1 MPDPVNRRN
10 PFWVVGV
17 DFFFRD
23 AQKESKRRKRHGSA
37 PTKIIPWSVSWHPMI
52 VRQRLEWSLG
62 VHVRLARV
70 SCGATLP
77 IPDCLQTVTSYQGHA
92 SYNYI
97 PTLASSYFI
106 SLSLSLLLVS
116 SSSVASH
123 RRNSTLPAP
132 CPLLFRRGANC
143 KRRASQPSRSR
154 EYAGKSW
161 NRERHDP
168 ILSSFAI
175 YQTRF
180 ACDAIR
186 YAGGLHNCGVVRFF
200 LIPYFFF

>member
-106 SLSLSLLLVS
+106 SLSLSFSPSRFLVVGCLAPPQFHFTRSLS
-116 SSSVASH
+116 SSI
-123 RRNSTLPAP
+123 P
-132 CPLLFRRGANC
+132 
-143 KRRASQPSRSR
+143 
-154 EYAGKSW
+154 
-161 NRERHDP
+161 
-168 ILSSFAI
+168 
-175 YQTRF
+175 TR
-180 ACDAIR
+180 C
-186 YAGGLHNCGVVRFF
+186 
-200 LIPYFFF
+200 